1 MVQEY
6 TIDPCSGKGI
16 DILKGQKLTII
27 DIEGQQVADFFAETK
42 EDPKEFLS
50 TSVTIDC
57 NESLKLKIG
66 DFIYTNLY
74 NPMFRLIS
82 DDVGEHDLLHP
93 CCRKETYD
101 FFYNNGDGHPNCFDN
116 INMNLRDK
124 RSVISPVNFFMYTKI
139 NTDGTLFIEAPL
151 SKPGDK
157 VILIAEMDACLSI
170 AACSVSEGLCNGGK
184 CSSIKVII
192 ED

>member
-1 MVQEY
+1 MAQEY
-6 TIDPCSGKGI
+6 IINACSGKAI

-27 DIEGQQVADFFAETK
+27 DVEGKQVADFFAESK
-42 EDPKEFLS
+42 QAQNEFLS
-50 TSVTIDC
+50 TAVTIDC
-57 NESLKLKIG
+57 NESLRLNVGSI
-66 DFIYTNLY
+66 IYTNLY

-101 FFYNNGDGHPNCFDN
+101 FFYSNGDAHPNCFDN
-116 INMNLRDK
+116 ININLREK
-124 RSVISPVNFFMYTKI
+124 RVSISPINFFMYTKI
-139 NTDGTLFIEAPL
+139 STDGSISIQNPL
-151 SKPGDK
+151 SKPGDR
-157 VILIAEMDACLSI
+157 VVLIAEMDALLSI

-184 CSSIKVII
+184 CSSIKVIV